1 MKGGAA
7 MKRNVIFFL
16 DLVLQCLAL
25 MIVVTSVAAQ
35 QRGGV
40 GLVKPSAKYV
50 SVEAMYEN
58 AVLDGSY
65 DPLAVSSDQ
74 TATSLV
80 VVRVGTSTRLLVSG
94 RHYANKGSDNSRQ
107 AKRTTIHVDKKLLFA
122 MAEIRVA
129 AGDDPTPQSI
139 QGTLNELNTNPKVS
153 PYIRFEERPE
163 R

>member
-1 MKGGAA
+1 

-50 SVEAMYEN
+50 AVEVLYEDAPLAGN
-58 AVLDGSY
+58 AE
-65 DPLAVSSDQ
+65 PLAVSNDQ
-74 TATSLV
+74 IAASLFT
-80 VVRVGTSTRLLVSG
+80 VRVGTKTWLVISG
-94 RHYANKGSDNSRQ
+94 RKYESKGADAGKQLKATVIS
-107 AKRTTIHVDKKLLFA
+107 VDKTVLTTVGT
-122 MAEIRVA
+122 IRVSSA
-129 AGDDPTPQSI
+129 DHPNPETMR
-139 QGTLNELNTNPKVS
+139 GTLKDLNERLKN
-153 PYIRFEERPE
+153 YLRFEERAA